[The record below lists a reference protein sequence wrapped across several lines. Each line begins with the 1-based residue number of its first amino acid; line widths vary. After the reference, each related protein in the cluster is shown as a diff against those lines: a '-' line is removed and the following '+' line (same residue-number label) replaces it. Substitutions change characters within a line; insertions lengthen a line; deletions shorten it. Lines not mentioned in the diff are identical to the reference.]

1 VPIPEFVVELR
12 RLVGRREMWLPG
24 VTAVV
29 RRPVAAGDGEEI
41 LLVQR
46 ADNSAWTPV
55 TGISEPREEPAA
67 AATREVLEETGVT
80 IRVDRLAATS
90 VHGPVT
96 HSNGDLATYLD
107 LTFACTW
114 LEGEAHVADDESRDV
129 AWVRRDS
136 LPEMSP
142 EMLARIDAATS
153 DEREARF
160 LRQPAPPKGGG
171 VGRRRG

>member
-1 VPIPEFVVELR
+1 MPIPEYVIELR
-12 RLVGRREMWLPG
+12 RLIGRREMWLPG

-29 RRPVAAGDGEEI
+29 RRPVAAGRGEEI

-67 AATREVLEETGVT
+67 AAVREAMEETGVS

-96 HSNGDLATYLD
+96 HLNGDLATYLD
-107 LTFACTW
+107 LTFSCTW
-114 LEGEAHVADDESRDV
+114 LGGDAHVADDESRDV
-129 AWVRRDS
+129 AWARRDD
-136 LPEMSP
+136 LPDMSP
-142 EMLARIDAATS
+142 EMLARIEAALS

-160 LRQPAPPKGGG
+160 LR
-171 VGRRRG
+171 

>member
-12 RLVGRREMWLPG
+12 RLVGRRELWLPG

-29 RRPVAAGDGEEI
+29 RRPVQSGGGEEI

-46 ADNSAWTPV
+46 ADNAAWTPV

-67 AATREVLEETGVT
+67 AVRREVMEETGVT
-80 IRVDRLAATS
+80 VRVDRLAATS

-96 HSNGDLATYLD
+96 HVNGDLATYLD
-107 LTFACTW
+107 LTFSCTW
-114 LEGEAHVADDESRDV
+114 LAGEAHVADDESRAV
-129 AWVRRDS
+129 AWVGRDS

-142 EMLARIDAATS
+142 AMVARIDAALS
-153 DEREARF
+153 QEREARF
-160 LRQPAPPKGGG
+160 VR
-171 VGRRRG
+171 